1 MKITKIET
9 NYKRNLFLK
18 ETQNIKFQNYTNSLE
33 NQVIQIYPSIHYQ
46 TFFGFGGAFT
56 EATSYAINQLPD
68 KIANNL
74 FKEYFSKEGLHYTL
88 CRLTIGSSD
97 FSLSSYSYSNKE
109 DLSDFSIK
117 PDYAYIIPTIH
128 YAQKINP
135 NLQFLASPWTPPK
148 FMKSNQS
155 LYSGG
160 KLIKKYYK
168 TWANY
173 LVKYIKAYEKEKIYI
188 SYITIQNEPN
198 ATQIWESCIYTPE
211 EEIDFAVNYLFPVF
225 KANNISTKILIWDHN
240 KEKLFTRTTQEIVNT
255 SAFSAISG
263 IAFHWY
269 TGDHFENIYLTQKA
283 FPGKLLIHTEGCT
296 GYSKFKSKDEVNNAE
311 IYGHDILGDLNAG
324 VNGYID
330 WNMVLDYKGGPNHKE
345 NYCNAPIMLN
355 RVNDNYIKNLTFYY
369 IGHFSKFIQPYA
381 KRIAF
386 SRYSTDI
393 EVTAF
398 KNPDNTIAI
407 VMLNR
412 TNLNK
417 EYNLIIENIVIHDNL
432 DSHAIVSYTI
442 K

>member
-9 NYKRNLFLK
+9 NYKRNLFFK
-18 ETQNIKFQNYTNSLE
+18 ETQNIKFQNYTNSVE
-33 NQVIQIYPSIHYQ
+33 KQVIQIYPSIHYQ
-46 TFFGFGGAFT
+46 TFLGFGGAFT
-56 EATSYAINQLPD
+56 EATSYAINQLPN

-74 FKEYFSKEGLHYTL
+74 FKEYFSKEGLQYTL

-97 FSLSSYSYSNKE
+97 FSLKSYSYSNKE

-117 PDYAYIIPTIH
+117 PDYAYIIPAIH

-135 NLQFLASPWTPPK
+135 NLQFLASPWSPPK
-148 FMKSNQS
+148 FMKTNQS

-168 TWANY
+168 TLANY
-173 LVKYIKAYEKEKIYI
+173 LVKYIKAYEKEK
-188 SYITIQNEPN
+188 
-198 ATQIWESCIYTPE
+198 
-211 EEIDFAVNYLFPVF
+211 
-225 KANNISTKILIWDHN
+225 
-240 KEKLFTRTTQEIVNT
+240 LFTRTTQKIVNT
-255 SAFSAISG
+255 SAFSAFSG

-283 FPGKLLIHTEGCT
+283 IPEKLLIHTEGCT

-324 VNGYID
+324 INGYID
-330 WNMVLDYKGGPNHKE
+330 WNMVLDYKGGPNHQK

-355 RVNDNYIKNLTFYY
+355 RANDNYIKNLTFYY
-369 IGHFSKFIQPYA
+369 IGHFSKFIQPFA

-417 EYNLIIENIVIHDNL
+417 EYNLIIDNIVIHDNL
-432 DSHAIVSYTI
+432 DNHAIVSYTI